1 MGSLTKAQPDN
12 ERARIGSNGG
22 PSFDDIVRD
31 NKDRG
36 LLLTMKEVIVEAVRD
51 PRLDRRHLRVLA
63 EVISAINMMSGAA
76 YPGHRTIANALRRHN
91 VEGYQDFGYSDQG
104 IRNTLSDLVSFGY
117 LVSTRRAAE
126 KGGRALAHYTIRK
139 PSIEDLQNQITDWIM
154 AQRLAPPR
162 EHPVA
167 SARRS
172 GPDVTS
178 GNDVTPPSDVI
189 QGGDVRQGDDI
200 RPDVT
205 QKGDIRPTFSG
216 FGASGTTNQVSDV
229 TPRPDVTSGPDV
241 TSDVTSP
248 VPTVTRRKE
257 LGERTDVGAGEREAE
272 AGPGEDHVGHGVFV
286 NGHTIRH
293 SAFAISL
300 PGIQMGTLNS
310 GLTANEVKDYCIA
323 HALQWAAEIEIGK
336 SPRDVVPSKVANFLS
351 RSIMGAVNQQKIQAV
366 RTKREEQP
374 FAGRARGA
382 PGVTGSGPIE
392 TTAQRLER
400 MALAM
405 EKGGKS

>member
-1 MGSLTKAQPDN
+1 MRSLAKAQAEN
-12 ERARIGSNGG
+12 ERARIGDNGG
-22 PSFDDIVRD
+22 PSFNDIVRD

-139 PSIEDLQNQITDWIM
+139 PSVEELQNQITDWIM

-162 EHPVA
+162 EHPVV
-167 SARRS
+167 SARKGVS
-172 GPDVTS
+172 DVTS
-178 GNDVTPPSDVI
+178 AGDVRPPSDVM
-189 QGGDVRQGDDI
+189 QGGDVRQGGDI
-200 RPDVT
+200 SPDV
-205 QKGDIRPTFSG
+205 RRE
-216 FGASGTTNQVSDV
+216 SDV
-229 TPRPDVTSGPDV
+229 RSTSSGSSPPTDLKPHPNVIPRPDVTSGPDV

-257 LGERTDVGAGEREAE
+257 LGERTEGGAGEREAQ

-286 NGHTIRH
+286 NGQTIRH
-293 SAFAISL
+293 GSFAISL
-300 PGIQMGTLNS
+300 SGIQMGTINS
-310 GLTANEVKDYCIA
+310 GLTANEIKDHCVA

-336 SPRDVVPSKVANFLS
+336 SPRDVLPSKIANFLS

-366 RTKREEQP
+366 RAKREEQP
-374 FAGRARGA
+374 YGGRSVTAVA
-382 PGVTGSGPIE
+382 PSGGPVE
-392 TTAQRLER
+392 TRAERLAR
-400 MALAM
+400 MAA
-405 EKGGKS
+405 EIQKGDKA